1 MAREETPLFIK
12 YELQNMKFQKLLATI
27 LPSQCSSRGMI
38 WMLLRT
44 EETMERSWVFQE
56 IVEPLKPSLLL
67 TFQLSKML
75 NSLIYLGFMTYHQRH
90 TNTGKHSSHFT
101 DEETKAQ
108 RD

>member
-1 MAREETPLFIK
+1 MAREETLLFIK
-12 YELQNMKFQKLLATI
+12 YELKNMEFQKLLVTI
-27 LPSQCSSRGMI
+27 LPLLCSSRGMI

-44 EETMERSWVFQE
+44 ETMERSWVFQE
-56 IVEPLKPSLLL
+56 IFEPLKPSLPL
-67 TFQLSKML
+67 TFQISKML